1 MLLARHGLA
10 KCPPRE
16 DTDGPPGEILGDAP
30 GAPTPQPSPHRAR
43 KPLSPISVPCLLS
56 ECRNCGCGGRRQPHW
71 PWEVRLKAPS
81 HIQSGETNPTPED
94 MSHWNWARPQGGSER
109 AFQVGREAA
118 DASEAR
124 LLGGLHPQPIA
135 STLPHRAQAAGNPGP
150 RHTARPR
157 RLCRHIQGSG
167 RAFTSP
173 SWLLPKTS
181 LTEKQRD
188 RQREGC

>member
-30 GAPTPQPSPHRAR
+30 GAPTPQPSPHRAW

-109 AFQVGREAA
+109 PFQVGREAA

-124 LLGGLHPQPIA
+124 LLGRLHPQPSPAPCPTELKLQEI
-135 STLPHRAQAAGNPGP
+135 RAPDTQPGHADCVGTYRGLDGPSQAHPGSSQ
-150 RHTARPR
+150 R
-157 RLCRHIQGSG
+157 RR
-167 RAFTSP
+167 
-173 SWLLPKTS
+173 
-181 LTEKQRD
+181 
-188 RQREGC
+188 